1 MNIRAKAGVS
11 LIEILVAVL
20 IFTLAMGGLLS
31 CIFSTMYLSEIS
43 RNSTIIT
50 ADLRNIMEQIRSTPF
65 DHITTDFPHNVQD
78 GPGAKPYQNLVG
90 VYRLVNEHIT
100 VTFTNPNSDPL
111 EIKATATWQDKRG
124 RNYSASMYTFKT
136 R

>member
-1 MNIRAKAGVS
+1 MSIRTKAGVS

-43 RNSTIIT
+43 RNSTIAT
-50 ADLRNIMEQIRSTPF
+50 ADLRNIMEKIRATPF
-65 DHITTDFPHNVQD
+65 DHLTADFPHNVQD
-78 GPGAKPYQNLVG
+78 GPVAKPYQDIVG
-90 VYRLVNEHIT
+90 GYRLVNEHIT
-100 VTFTNPNSDPL
+100 ATYANPNSDPL
-111 EIKATATWQDKRG
+111 EIKVTAVWQDKRG
-124 RNYSASMYTFKT
+124 RNANASLYTFRT